1 MRQLDQAASDMM
13 KEIADREKIKIYTG
27 VQADEILEPK
37 KGVRLAD
44 GKTLPADLVIIS
56 AGIRPS
62 TALAMES
69 GIAADRAVVVNDK
82 METNVRDVYACGD
95 CAQYQ
100 G

>member
-1 MRQLDQAASDMM
+1 MM

-69 GIAADRAVVVNDK
+69 ELPLTAQLLSMTRWRPMSGTYMHA
-82 METNVRDVYACGD
+82 ETAPSIRG
-95 CAQYQ
+95 
-100 G
+100 